1 MTKSILVLTFSLV
14 LCFELAALEVR
25 NVDSLSQGTCWIAEE
40 AGSVQLVSFS
50 QKLSADIGS
59 YQLQNFFESKM
70 GLAAGDLVA
79 LKSYVHC
86 SSHSLALVFN
96 IQTQKGSSCV
106 WADIGSEGLTLRDHG
121 HMGAQESDGFC
132 DGAKF
137 GELIV
142 MTKLNQQLIPLQNE
156 LEQVLGAEAKFEVK
170 QLGERIFKVVLPQQ
184 LHGQESVVRDRLLE
198 SQGLLDSLRAVEYSP
213 FYHPVGEV
221 RELQEFRY

>member
-14 LCFELAALEVR
+14 LCFELAALEVKS
-25 NVDSLSQGTCWIAEE
+25 VDSLSQGTCWVAEE
-40 AGSVQLVSFS
+40 TGSVQLVSFG
-50 QKLSADIGS
+50 QKLSAEIGS
-59 YQLQNFFESKM
+59 YQLQNFFESTM
-70 GLAAGDLVA
+70 NLAAGDLVA

-96 IQTQKGSSCV
+96 IQTTKGTSCV
-106 WADIGSEGLTLRDHG
+106 WADIGSEGLSLRDHG

-142 MTKLNQQLIPLQNE
+142 MSKLSHQLLPLQYE
-156 LEQVLGAEAKFEVK
+156 LELVLGPEAKALVT
-170 QLGERIFKVVLPQQ
+170 QLGERIFKVVLPPE
-184 LHGQESVVRDRLLE
+184 LHGQESAIRDRLLE
-198 SQGLLDSLRAVEYSP
+198 SQGLLDSLKAVEYSP